1 MLTEI
6 YIILSTTSCL
16 HCLGVIFDPFFPR
29 KLSSNLKGFRVWTW
43 IFSSFQRFINGFKA
57 GPFHKMH
64 FLSPIENFLSV
75 CLGIVL
81 HCLPLF
87 YMQHHGW
94 WQQVKDVLVHHS
106 IYPPFS
112 YMKSAKFEHD
122 HMLQKTIPT
131 IVFPPPN
138 LVGMVFLRCHFSSSS
153 TMCAVRS
160 REFNFGLIWQDYV
173 HPVDHW
179 LV

>member
-1 MLTEI
+1 MLGCD
-6 YIILSTTSCL
+6 LWS
-16 HCLGVIFDPFFPR
+16 IFSR

-64 FLSPIENFLSV
+64 FLSPIENFLSA